1 MSLVNNSVPTPE
13 RIPST
18 PPIISPV
25 TSQSQRPLWSVMIP
39 VYNCLCYLQEA
50 LESVLSQAP
59 GKEHMQIAVI
69 DDCSTDGDVLALVQR
84 IGKDRV
90 EYFRQEK
97 NVGSLRNFE
106 TCLNRSIGHWVHILH
121 GDDLVID
128 GFYLEIQ
135 MLFQKY
141 PEAGAAFTRAIIKH
155 SKNEET
161 VDIGKPILEEAGII
175 KDFLLKIAERNQLET
190 PCIVVKRSVYEQL
203 GGFFAVHYGE
213 DWEMWTR
220 IAAKFPIA
228 YSPKCLSCYRY
239 LSGASITHQSIATAQ
254 NVRDI
259 ARVIDIIQQ
268 YLPIKQRKTLRK
280 MARYHYSLYC
290 ASMAHSLYDEYPHSN
305 NEAALAQI
313 KGALKLSN
321 NIEVFYLA
329 LKLLLKVVLHYN
341 EFKEVWKE
349 KVRTEAA
356 T

>member
-1 MSLVNNSVPTPE
+1 MALISNSFPAPE
-13 RIPST
+13 RIPSI
-18 PPIISPV
+18 PPIISPIIN
-25 TSQSQRPLWSVMIP
+25 QSQRPLWSVMIP
-39 VYNCLCYLQEA
+39 VYNCLSYLQEA
-50 LESVLSQAP
+50 LESVLAQAP
-59 GKEHMQIAVI
+59 GMEHMQIAVI

-84 IGKDRV
+84 IGKNRV

-121 GDDLVID
+121 GDDLVIE
-128 GFYLEIQ
+128 GFYLEIE

-155 SKNEET
+155 SKNEKA
-161 VDIGKPILEEAGII
+161 VYIGKPILKEAGII
-175 KDFLLKIAERNQLET
+175 KDFLFKIAERNQLET

-228 YSPKCLSCYRY
+228 YSPKCLACYRY
-239 LSGASITHQSIATAQ
+239 LSGASITHQSIETAQ
-254 NVRDI
+254 NVHDI
-259 ARVIDIIQQ
+259 ARVIDIIQE
-268 YLPIKQRKTLRK
+268 YLPVKQRKTLRK

-290 ASMAHSLYDEYPHSN
+290 ASMAHSLYDAHPHSN
-305 NEAALAQI
+305 NKAALAQA
-313 KGALKLSN
+313 KGALLLSKD
-321 NIEVFYLA
+321 IEVVYLA
-329 LKLLLKVVLHYN
+329 LKLYLKVSLHYN
-341 EFKEVWKE
+341 EFKDQWKE
-349 KVRTEAA
+349 KVRKEAK